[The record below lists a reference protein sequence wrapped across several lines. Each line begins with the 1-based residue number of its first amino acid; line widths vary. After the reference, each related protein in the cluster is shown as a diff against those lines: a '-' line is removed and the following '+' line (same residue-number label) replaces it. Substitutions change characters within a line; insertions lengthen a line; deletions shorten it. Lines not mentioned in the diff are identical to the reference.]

1 MTNNEDKKANGEKKQ
16 GFRLYAQFVLIG
28 AALGAYYG
36 VFYRNPERAV
46 DFSPVVLLSLLSAV
60 VVTIIQIWKK
70 GYPAKEKL
78 MIFLKS
84 FGMFFLF
91 LTMLEARPL
100 FEQWGGKGLVIAFT
114 TLVGA
119 TIGFIMG
126 LKKKPVAGK
135 ATEIKK

>member
-1 MTNNEDKKANGEKKQ
+1 MTEQQNKPGNQVKKQ
-16 GFRLYAQFVLIG
+16 GYRLYAQFVLIG

-36 VFYRNPERAV
+36 IFYRNPGRPV

-60 VVTIIQIWKK
+60 VVTIIQNWKK

-91 LTMLEARPL
+91 LAMLEARPL
-100 FEQWGGKGLVIAFT
+100 FEKWGGKGLVIAFT
-114 TLVGA
+114 TLMGA
-119 TIGFIMG
+119 SVGFILG
-126 LKKKPVAGK
+126 LKKKPVATK
-135 ATEIKK
+135 TTETNQ